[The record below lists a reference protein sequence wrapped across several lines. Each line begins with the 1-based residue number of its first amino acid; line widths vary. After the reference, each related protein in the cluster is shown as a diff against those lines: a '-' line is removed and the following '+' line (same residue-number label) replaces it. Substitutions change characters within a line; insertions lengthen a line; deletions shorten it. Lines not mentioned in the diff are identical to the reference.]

1 MTRLA
6 PSLAA
11 TVVSGV
17 LYALAF
23 PPLRLRALAWIALVP
38 FLAAL
43 RHASWR
49 RRLGLGALWTLV
61 SGWSVGTWMAPAVA
75 SYFDQPLLVGVAIF
89 LVVTVGMATPYY
101 AAFALAYGPLA
112 RLGAATPLLAGA
124 AWAAAELA
132 RGRLLNGALGY
143 VGNSPWAT
151 LGYSQAGLLPV
162 VQIAA
167 VAGVYGVS
175 FLVATANAAL
185 AELVA
190 ERGER
195 RSRRG
200 ALAAGAVVAG
210 AVAWGALAVGSVPP
224 DAASTPIAIV
234 QGNLGAAVR
243 WSAEGPAR
251 TLEAYQHLTRE
262 LLAADAPAIVFW
274 PEAALTS
281 FIEHEDTHR
290 RALVAL
296 LAGRDVELVFGAP
309 RAGTPAGGPP
319 YANSVYRIGPDG
331 ALDARYDKEWLLP
344 FMEYLPLRFDFA
356 RRHFGRVREFT
367 PGAPTPPLPTR
378 AGAAGL
384 LVCNEAFLPHVAA
397 ARVAAGATYLASP
410 SNDSWVPNAGFAW
423 QQFDIAA
430 MRAVEQRRF
439 LVRVSDSGPSGVVDP
454 WGRVVAHTDA
464 RARATL
470 RATIVPTTAPSLYAR
485 AGDAFGVACAL
496 VALLGCALAHVRR
509 GR

>member
-1 MTRLA
+1 MTRLVA
-6 PSLAA
+6 AFAA
-11 TVVSGV
+11 TAVSGV

-38 FLAAL
+38 FFAAL
-43 RHASWR
+43 RHAPLG
-49 RRLGLGALWTLV
+49 RRLGLGVLWTLV

-89 LVVTVGMATPYY
+89 LVVTLGMATPYY

-112 RLGAATPLLAGA
+112 RLGAAAPLLAGA

-151 LGYSQAGLLPV
+151 LGYSQAGLPPV

-167 VAGVYGVS
+167 LAGVYGVS

-190 ERGER
+190 APGDR
-195 RSRRG
+195 RARRG

-210 AVAWGALAVGSVPP
+210 AVGCGALAVGSVPSG
-224 DAASTPIAIV
+224 AASTPVAIV
-234 QGNLGAAVR
+234 QGNLDPSVR

-251 TLEAYQHLTRE
+251 TLEAYQRLTRE
-262 LLAADAPAIVFW
+262 LLAADRPAIVFW

-281 FIEHEDTHR
+281 FVEQEDAHH
-290 RALVAL
+290 RALAAL
-296 LAGRDVELVFGAP
+296 AAVHDVELVFGAL
-309 RAGTPAGGPP
+309 RAGAPAGGPP

-331 ALDARYDKEWLLP
+331 ALGARYDKQWLLP
-344 FMEYLPLRFDFA
+344 FMEYFPLPFDTA
-356 RRHFGRVREFT
+356 RRRFGRVREFT

-397 ARVAAGATYLASP
+397 ARAAAGAAYLLNP
-410 SNDSWVPNAGFAW
+410 SNDSWVPDAGFAW

-464 RARATL
+464 LARATL
-470 RATIVPTTAPSLYAR
+470 RTTIVPATAPSPYAR
-485 AGDAFGVACAL
+485 AGDVFGVACA
-496 VALLGCALAHVRR
+496 VAALLGCALAR
-509 GR
+509 GRAPR